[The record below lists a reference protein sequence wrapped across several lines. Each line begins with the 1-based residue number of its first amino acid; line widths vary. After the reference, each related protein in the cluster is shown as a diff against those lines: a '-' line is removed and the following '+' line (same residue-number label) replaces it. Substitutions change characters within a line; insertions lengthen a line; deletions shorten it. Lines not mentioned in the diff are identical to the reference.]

1 MIKAIIFDCFGVI
14 INDALES
21 FLNQREMTPAVRD
34 EVISLINAA
43 NRGQIS
49 TEDFRKSIANKLDM
63 EFDDYMQI
71 ISRKETKNIELLE
84 YIKTLKGKYKLAMLS
99 NVSSVQSLNS
109 RFDDGELSG
118 IFDVIV
124 PSGQIGYAKPE
135 AQAYEITAE
144 KLETPLDQCLMI
156 DDREDYCLGAI
167 GVGMKAIQ
175 YLNNQDLKTELAKM
189 L

>member
-1 MIKAIIFDCFGVI
+1 MIIAIIFDCFGVI

-21 FLNQREMTPAVRD
+21 FLNQREMTPEVRE
-34 EVISLINAA
+34 EVIGLINAA

-49 TEDFRKSIANKLDM
+49 TEDFRKNLANKLDM

-84 YIKTLKGKYKLAMLS
+84 YIKTLKSKYKLAMLS

-109 RFDDGELSG
+109 RFNEGELTDL
-118 IFDVIV
+118 FDVVV
-124 PSGQIGYAKPE
+124 PSGQIGFAKPE

-144 KLETPLDQCLMI
+144 KLGVSLSECLMI
-156 DDREDYCLGAI
+156 DDREEYCLGAI

-175 YLNNQDLKTELAKM
+175 YKNNQDLKTELAKI